1 MLIVFLMA
9 YQINFQS
16 RPVMTPLIDR
26 SDAQSRNND
35 CDYETKTLRQR
46 LTSVDSGKYINHDDD
61 EIVFLR
67 RIFFLPLTKYFCKK
81 SLGWNSRLRA

>member
-1 MLIVFLMA
+1 MA

-16 RPVMTPLIDR
+16 LSVMTPLINR
-26 SDAQSRNND
+26 SNPQSKNND
-35 CDYETKTLRQR
+35 CDYETKALRQR

-61 EIVFLR
+61 EIVFSAAF
-67 RIFFLPLTKYFCKK
+67 FFLPLTKYFCKK